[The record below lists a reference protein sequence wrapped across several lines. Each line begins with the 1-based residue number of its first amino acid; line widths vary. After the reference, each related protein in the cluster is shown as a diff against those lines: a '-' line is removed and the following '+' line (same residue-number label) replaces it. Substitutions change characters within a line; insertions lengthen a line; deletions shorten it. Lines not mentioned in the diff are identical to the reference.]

1 MKHYLASRFAS
12 QAENETRVIHIIGP
26 EYGVP
31 AGSYPVLE
39 YYCTDHDCDCLQVY
53 LHVMNDAT
61 QACEAIVSF
70 GWEPIAFYQQWNHG
84 VIDEVIRDFKGPALC
99 TMMPQGPFSLQWLKV
114 IKHLLKSDKKYVKR
128 LEMHYRLM
136 KQTVHVKQ

>member
-1 MKHYLASRFAS
+1 
-12 QAENETRVIHIIGP
+12 
-26 EYGVP
+26 
-31 AGSYPVLE
+31 
-39 YYCTDHDCDCLQVY
+39 
-53 LHVMNDAT
+53 MNDAT